1 MDDHQGIP
9 SPSKERYVATQTIP
23 ANPQPCSAVEEADV
37 VLRDGSTVRLRLV
50 RDDDREGVAA
60 LYGGMSDQSRYYRFL
75 TPASVTPQTVAWTVE
90 SMHAGK
96 LSIVAERAGQILGV
110 ASWVREP
117 REPTTAE
124 VAFVVAE
131 DFHGHGLGT
140 RMLER
145 LAELARPLG
154 ITRFLAWVLAEN
166 HLMLRVFKDSGFRV
180 LDSSIEHGVSHLA
193 LDLQETETFLAQAA
207 ARAEVAAT
215 ASVRPFF
222 KPRTVAVVGASR
234 TRGKI
239 GAEVFQNIR
248 AGGFTGTVIPVNPK
262 AAEIDG
268 VPAVARVSAIETPV
282 DLAVI
287 AVPWKQVARVVDD
300 CLAKH
305 VPALMVLSAGFGE
318 AGEVGRGEERALVA
332 EIRRAGV
339 RLIGPNCM
347 GLINTEPAVRLNASF
362 AGRMPPPGRVAFAS
376 QSGAL
381 GLAVLDYVHR
391 LGLGISTFVS
401 VGNKADVSGN
411 DLIQYWADDPRTD
424 VILMYL
430 ESFGNPQRFSRIAR
444 RVARRKPIVAVKA
457 GRSGAGARAA
467 SSHTGALATDDRVVE
482 ALFEQSGVIRTH
494 TLEELF
500 DVANLLVRQ
509 PLPRGRRVGI
519 LTNAG
524 GPGIL
529 AADACEA
536 EGLEVPA
543 LSSDTAAALKSDVP
557 AAASVGNPVDLL
569 ATASP
574 EDYGRALPL
583 LLRDESI
590 DSVIVIHVPLLGI
603 DSARVAGSIL
613 EASSMAHGKPVLA
626 TFLEADGA
634 ARLPDLPTFAF
645 PESGAR
651 ALARVTRYAEWLAR
665 PQGEVVSFSD
675 LDEAAVRGVVDWAL
689 GRGEE
694 WLRPEEVSELLRAAG
709 IPTVPSGLARS
720 EQEAVARAES
730 LGFPVAVKAV
740 GPTIVHKTEVG
751 GVRLGLTDSPSVAAS
766 WREMHERLGSALE
779 AVQVQRMAPAAPEM
793 LVGTVQHAT
802 FGPLIACGGGGV
814 QAELLQDVV
823 YRLHP
828 LTERDARE
836 MLDEVRSTRLLRGY
850 RGAPLAD
857 EEAVREALLRV
868 SALLE
873 ACPEIQE
880 LDLNPVRVL
889 PRGILVLDA
898 RVRVARIAPHAPS
911 RRVWY

>member
-1 MDDHQGIP
+1 M
-9 SPSKERYVATQTIP
+9 SKERHVPTATIP
-23 ANPQPCSAVEEADV
+23 TDAHASLAIEDADV
-37 VLRDGSTVRLRLV
+37 VLRDGSTVRLRPV
-50 RDDDREGVAA
+50 RDDDRDGVAA
-60 LYGGMSDQSRYYRFL
+60 LYAGMSDESRYYRFL
-75 TPASVTPQTVAWTVE
+75 TPAGVTPKTVSWTVE
-90 SMHAGK
+90 STQAGK

-110 ASWVREP
+110 ASWVRDP
-117 REPTTAE
+117 GMPATAE

-131 DFHGHGLGT
+131 ALHGHGLGT

-154 ITRFLAWVLAEN
+154 IRRFVAWVLAEN

-180 LDSSIEHGVSHLA
+180 LDPSIEHGVSHLA
-193 LDLQETETFLAQAA
+193 LDLQETETFLARAA
-207 ARAEVAAT
+207 ARAELAAT
-215 ASVRPFF
+215 ASMRPFF
-222 KPRTVAVVGASR
+222 KPRVVAVVGASR

-239 GAEVFQNIR
+239 GAEVFHNIR
-248 AGGFTGTVIPVNPK
+248 AGGFTGTVIPVNPS
-262 AAEIDG
+262 AADIEG
-268 VPAVARVSAIETPV
+268 VPAVARVSDIETRV

-305 VPALMVLSAGFGE
+305 VPALMILSAGFGE
-318 AGEVGRGEERALVA
+318 AGEIGRGEETALVE

-347 GLINTEPAVRLNASF
+347 GLINTDAAVRLNASF
-362 AGRMPPPGRVAFAS
+362 AERMPPPGRVAFVS

-411 DLIQYWADDPRTD
+411 DLIQYWADDPRTG

-430 ESFGNPQRFSRIAR
+430 ESFGNPRRFSRIAR

-457 GRSGAGARAA
+457 GRSSAGARAA
-467 SSHTGALATDDRVVE
+467 SSHTGALATDDRVVQ

-500 DVANLLVRQ
+500 DVANLLAHQ
-509 PLPRGRRVGI
+509 PLPCGRRVGI

-536 EGLEVPA
+536 EGLEVPG
-543 LSSDTAAALKSDVP
+543 LSSATAAALRSVVP

-569 ATASP
+569 ASASP
-574 EDYGRALPL
+574 DDYRRALPL
-583 LLRDESI
+583 LLQDASI
-590 DSVIVIHVPLLGI
+590 DSVIVLHVPLLGI
-603 DSARVAGSIL
+603 DSARVAGTIV
-613 EASSMAHGKPVLA
+613 EASSTADGKPVLA
-626 TFLEADGA
+626 TFLEAREA
-634 ARLPDLPTFAF
+634 AGHLPSLPMFAF

-665 PQGEVVSFSD
+665 PQGEIVSFPD
-675 LDEAAVRGVVDWAL
+675 IDETAARGVVDWAL

-720 EQEAVARAES
+720 EQEAVARAEA

-751 GVRLGLTDSPSVAAS
+751 GVRLGLTDRAAVATA
-766 WREMHERLGSALE
+766 WREMQERLGSALE

-793 LVGTVQHAT
+793 LVGTVQHPT

-828 LTERDARE
+828 LTDRDAVE
-836 MLDEVRSTRLLRGY
+836 MLDEVRSARLLRGY

-857 EEAVREALLRV
+857 ESALAEALLRV
-868 SALLE
+868 SALLD
-873 ACPEIQE
+873 ACPSIQE

-889 PRGILVLDA
+889 AHGILVLDA
-898 RVRVARIAPHAPS
+898 RVRVARTTPHAPS